1 MNTNITQ
8 NNTTKTNDTVSRST
22 SNGMETTAK
31 PKQNTNNNR
40 SFSKPSFGSKRDG
53 NDNRKSRPS
62 FERPKPEFDQ
72 KMVSIRRVT
81 RVVAGGRRMTFAVAI
96 AIGDK
101 KGSVGLGTGKG
112 GDTAIAITKALRQA
126 KKNMFRIKTTKEMSI
141 PSISSAKYSS
151 SKLVIRPNYGKG
163 LVAGSTVRDMLVLAG
178 IKNVTAKLHSGSKNK
193 LNNAR
198 VAYKAL
204 FQLREK
210 TSGIKIVPYVAEQ
223 IKDEVIEQVAE
234 QVAEQIK
241 DDVKE
246 EIIEVVK

>member
-1 MNTNITQ
+1 MD
-8 NNTTKTNDTVSRST
+8 TTVKPKTNTPAPV
-22 SNGMETTAK
+22 TT
-31 PKQNTNNNR
+31 NNR
-40 SFSKPSFGSKRDG
+40 SYSRPAYGAKREG
-53 NDNRKSRPS
+53 GDNRRSRPS

-126 KKNMFRIKTTKEMSI
+126 KKNMFKIKTTKEMSI
-141 PSISSAKYSS
+141 SHEVSAKFSSAR
-151 SKLVIRPNYGKG
+151 LTIMPNRGKG
-163 LVAGSTVRDMLVLAG
+163 LVSGSTVRDMLILAG

-198 VAYKAL
+198 VAYKTL
-204 FQLREK
+204 YMLREK
-210 TSGIKIVPYVAEQ
+210 SGVVKAAPSFVAEA
-223 IKDEVIEQVAE
+223 IVEP
-234 QVAEQIK
+234 
-241 DDVKE
+241 VKE
-246 EIIEVVK
+246 IVK

>member
-1 MNTNITQ
+1 M
-8 NNTTKTNDTVSRST
+8 D
-22 SNGMETTAK
+22 TTAK

-40 SFSKPSFGSKRDG
+40 SFSKPTFPKREG
-53 NDNRKSRPS
+53 GDNRKSRPS

-112 GDTAIAITKALRQA
+112 GDTAIAIAKALRQA
-126 KKNMFRIKTTKEMSI
+126 KKNMFKIKTTKDMSI
-141 PSISSAKYSS
+141 THEVSAKFSSARLS
-151 SKLVIRPNYGKG
+151 IMPNRGKG
-163 LVAGSTVRDMLVLAG
+163 LVSGSTVRDMLILAG

-198 VAYKAL
+198 VAYKTL
-204 FQLREK
+204 YMLREK
-210 TSGIKIVPYVAEQ
+210 SSALKAVPFVAPA
-223 IKDEVIEQVAE
+223 EVSP
-234 QVAEQIK
+234 
-241 DDVKE
+241 VKE
-246 EIIEVVK
+246 EVK

>member
-1 MNTNITQ
+1 MD
-8 NNTTKTNDTVSRST
+8 TTV
-22 SNGMETTAK
+22 K
-31 PKQNTNNNR
+31 PKQNISNNR
-40 SFSKPSFGSKRDG
+40 SSSKGTYSKREGGDH
-53 NDNRKSRPS
+53 RKSRS
-62 FERPKPEFDQ
+62 AFERPKPEFDQ

-112 GDTAIAITKALRQA
+112 GDTAIAIAKALRQA
-126 KKNMFRIKTTKEMSI
+126 KKSMFKIKTKDMSI
-141 PSISSAKYSS
+141 LHEVSSKFSA
-151 SKLVIRPNYGKG
+151 SKLVIRPNRGKG

-204 FQLREK
+204 YELREK
-210 TSGIKIVPYVAEQ
+210 SLPP
-223 IKDEVIEQVAE
+223 
-234 QVAEQIK
+234 
-241 DDVKE
+241 
-246 EIIEVVK
+246 VVVSAVLPTEDLNK

>member
-1 MNTNITQ
+1 M
-8 NNTTKTNDTVSRST
+8 DTP
-22 SNGMETTAK
+22 K
-31 PKQNTNNNR
+31 PKQNINNNR
-40 SFSKPSFGSKRDG
+40 SFSKSTYPAKREG
-53 NDNRKSRPS
+53 GDNRKSRPS

-126 KKNMFRIKTTKEMSI
+126 KKNMFKIKTTKEMSI
-141 PSISSAKYSS
+141 THEVSAKFSS
-151 SKLVIRPNYGKG
+151 SRLTIMPNRGKG
-163 LVAGSTVRDMLVLAG
+163 LVSGSTVRDMLILAG

-204 FQLREK
+204 YMLREK
-210 TSGIKIVPYVAEQ
+210 SSAIKTIPFV
-223 IKDEVIEQVAE
+223 DEL
-234 QVAEQIK
+234 
-241 DDVKE
+241 VKE
-246 EIIEVVK
+246 EVK

>member
-1 MNTNITQ
+1 MNKNVTQ
-8 NNTTKTNDTVSRST
+8 NNTTNTNDTVSRPT
-22 SNGMETTAK
+22 SNGVDTTK

-40 SFSKPSFGSKRDG
+40 NFNKPKNDTRGG
-53 NDNRKSRPS
+53 DNRRSRPS

-126 KKNMFRIKTTKEMSI
+126 KKNMFKIKTTKDMSI
-141 PSISSAKYSS
+141 PHEVSTKYGSAR
-151 SKLVIRPNYGKG
+151 LTIMPNRGKG
-163 LVAGSTVRDMLVLAG
+163 LVSGSTVRDMLVLAG

-204 FQLREK
+204 YMIKEK
-210 TSGIKIVPYVAEQ
+210 SQVVKSVPFVPE
-223 IKDEVIEQVAE
+223 IL
-234 QVAEQIK
+234 
-241 DDVKE
+241 KE
-246 EIIEVVK
+246 ESTKEDAQ

>member
-1 MNTNITQ
+1 M
-8 NNTTKTNDTVSRST
+8 D
-22 SNGMETTAK
+22 TAK
-31 PKQNTNNNR
+31 PKQNTNNKR
-40 SFSKPSFGSKRDG
+40 SFSKSSFPTKREG
-53 NDNRKSRPS
+53 GDNRRSRSS

-126 KKNMFRIKTTKEMSI
+126 KKNMFKIKTTKEMSI
-141 PSISSAKYSS
+141 FHEVSAKFSSAR
-151 SKLVIRPNYGKG
+151 LTIMPNRGKG
-163 LVAGSTVRDMLVLAG
+163 LVSGSTVRDMLILAG

-198 VAYKAL
+198 VAYKTL
-204 FQLREK
+204 YMIREK
-210 TSGIKIVPYVAEQ
+210 SSAVKTASFIVPE
-223 IKDEVIEQVAE
+223 I
-234 QVAEQIK
+234 
-241 DDVKE
+241 KE
-246 EIIEVVK
+246 EIKEEVK

>member
-1 MNTNITQ
+1 MDN
-8 NNTTKTNDTVSRST
+8 
-22 SNGMETTAK
+22 TAK
-31 PKQNTNNNR
+31 PKQNTPNNNR
-40 SFSKPSFGSKRDG
+40 GFSKPTYGGQKRDG
-53 NDNRKSRPS
+53 DNRRSRPS

-112 GDTAIAITKALRQA
+112 GDTAIAIAKALRQA
-126 KKNMFRIKTTKEMSI
+126 KKNMFKIKTTKDMSI
-141 PSISSAKYSS
+141 PHEVSAKYSS
-151 SKLVIRPNYGKG
+151 AKLSIMPNRGKG
-163 LVAGSTVRDMLVLAG
+163 LVSGSTVRDMLILAG

-204 FQLREK
+204 YMLREK
-210 TSGIKIVPYVAEQ
+210 SAAIKSVPFVAEVL
-223 IKDEVIEQVAE
+223 KDEVEVKTE
-234 QVAEQIK
+234 IK
-241 DDVKE
+241 
-246 EIIEVVK
+246 